1 MIEGTVLKTGDLNRF
16 AWQRVGLVQLEAAG
30 AQILSI
36 KPVEIAGGG
45 LMDLAKLELRPVVG
59 AGVIQRDREWEF
71 FFDPVELRFAR
82 LQVDEYLGD
91 SVAINHVEIRN
102 AEQNFIPTKV
112 DVSTLA
118 QNASLEIAGGD
129 VVTASYTDEI
139 AVATQGGSRLITQQL
154 QATYNDARVVPIG
167 FDFSRN
173 GAGTVQQTRKELLRI
188 DPGDRITFEVVDY
201 DMDQTD
207 KRDTVPVEV
216 WLNGAKWKDLMATE
230 TEEYSGIFR
239 VEVNTAAVAAEGK
252 LMIQKGDRVFCRY
265 ADLQNTF
272 PGHSVDREG
281 VVFANEPTEGVIRLI
296 GTRRTQPP
304 ADSEAP
310 SRPIYLPTP
319 EHVAEPV
326 DVNFFVPLTVEVIDP
341 DAAKDSLS
349 TVNVLLNAGTTNA
362 VEVTCVLSTQFGDFS
377 DLDPSAAHPAL
388 RMGRFVGQVKMQLGG
403 EGSPMKLPRALGA
416 NAGVI
421 GRARPAGAAEDAE
434 DDNLLETV
442 LNVNGQ
448 AVLQA
453 TYQDVARPNN
463 TPTELAHEAR
473 LSTDGSVKITDE
485 GYDKATELLH
495 VGEKLFV
502 RVWDPDLDITDERD
516 MATLIISS
524 ESGEKES
531 VKLQE
536 TLSHS
541 GVFTGSFDLQAREKP
556 TAANFSDI
564 DKQIECFFGDK
575 LTAAYTDTAA
585 GVEVGEV
592 ALSLEVPV
600 AIGTDGIVTAFS
612 KIFGN
617 QQLAVQTQFHIA
629 ESYFELFKNNL
640 ELERPEESDKALK
653 AGRRV
658 LMEIMVDYP
667 NPKYLPRIA
676 YLTGQF
682 SQELKDWNEAA
693 NSYVLIV
700 RQHPNHTLAADAQY
714 KLAQCYEEA
723 EDFDRALEEYVTLA
737 ATYPKS
743 PLIPNVMI
751 RINEYF
757 YKRENFTIA
766 AKVAEKFMDRFGD
779 HAFAPKMCFRWGQ
792 CHYKKEAFAKAG
804 EVFDLFVKKFP
815 DDGLS
820 AQSIF
825 WAGESY
831 RSANN
836 VAFAFRRY
844 NRCRWD
850 FPESE
855 AAKYA
860 RGRLALPEMLAQFE
874 AEANSID
881 NDD

>member
-1 MIEGTVLKTGDLNRF
+1 
-16 AWQRVGLVQLEAAG
+16 
-30 AQILSI
+30 
-36 KPVEIAGGG
+36 
-45 LMDLAKLELRPVVG
+45 
-59 AGVIQRDREWEF
+59 
-71 FFDPVELRFAR
+71 
-82 LQVDEYLGD
+82 
-91 SVAINHVEIRN
+91 
-102 AEQNFIPTKV
+102 
-112 DVSTLA
+112 
-118 QNASLEIAGGD
+118 
-129 VVTASYTDEI
+129 
-139 AVATQGGSRLITQQL
+139 
-154 QATYNDARVVPIG
+154 
-167 FDFSRN
+167 
-173 GAGTVQQTRKELLRI
+173 
-188 DPGDRITFEVVDY
+188 
-201 DMDQTD
+201 
-207 KRDTVPVEV
+207 
-216 WLNGAKWKDLMATE
+216 
-230 TEEYSGIFR
+230 
-239 VEVNTAAVAAEGK
+239 
-252 LMIQKGDRVFCRY
+252 
-265 ADLQNTF
+265 
-272 PGHSVDREG
+272 
-281 VVFANEPTEGVIRLI
+281 
-296 GTRRTQPP
+296 
-304 ADSEAP
+304 
-310 SRPIYLPTP
+310 
-319 EHVAEPV
+319 
-326 DVNFFVPLTVEVIDP
+326 
-341 DAAKDSLS
+341 
-349 TVNVLLNAGTTNA
+349 
-362 VEVTCVLSTQFGDFS
+362 
-377 DLDPSAAHPAL
+377 
-388 RMGRFVGQVKMQLGG
+388 
-403 EGSPMKLPRALGA
+403 
-416 NAGVI
+416 
-421 GRARPAGAAEDAE
+421 
-434 DDNLLETV
+434 
-442 LNVNGQ
+442 
-448 AVLQA
+448 
-453 TYQDVARPNN
+453 
-463 TPTELAHEAR
+463 
-473 LSTDGSVKITDE
+473 
-485 GYDKATELLH
+485 
-495 VGEKLFV
+495 
-502 RVWDPDLDITDERD
+502 
-516 MATLIISS
+516 
-524 ESGEKES
+524 

-541 GVFTGSFDLQAREKP
+541 GVFTGSFGLQAREKP

>member
-1 MIEGTVLKTGDLNRF
+1 MMIVFFHRCTKTF
-16 AWQRVGLVQLEAAG
+16 K
-30 AQILSI
+30 S
-36 KPVEIAGGG
+36 
-45 LMDLAKLELRPVVG
+45 
-59 AGVIQRDREWEF
+59 
-71 FFDPVELRFAR
+71 
-82 LQVDEYLGD
+82 D
-91 SVAINHVEIRN
+91 SSKAPRTR
-102 AEQNFIPTKV
+102 A
-112 DVSTLA
+112 ST
-118 QNASLEIAGGD
+118 
-129 VVTASYTDEI
+129 
-139 AVATQGGSRLITQQL
+139 
-154 QATYNDARVVPIG
+154 
-167 FDFSRN
+167 
-173 GAGTVQQTRKELLRI
+173 
-188 DPGDRITFEVVDY
+188 
-201 DMDQTD
+201 
-207 KRDTVPVEV
+207 
-216 WLNGAKWKDLMATE
+216 
-230 TEEYSGIFR
+230 
-239 VEVNTAAVAAEGK
+239 
-252 LMIQKGDRVFCRY
+252 
-265 ADLQNTF
+265 
-272 PGHSVDREG
+272 
-281 VVFANEPTEGVIRLI
+281 
-296 GTRRTQPP
+296 
-304 ADSEAP
+304 
-310 SRPIYLPTP
+310 
-319 EHVAEPV
+319 
-326 DVNFFVPLTVEVIDP
+326 
-341 DAAKDSLS
+341 
-349 TVNVLLNAGTTNA
+349 
-362 VEVTCVLSTQFGDFS
+362 
-377 DLDPSAAHPAL
+377 
-388 RMGRFVGQVKMQLGG
+388 
-403 EGSPMKLPRALGA
+403 
-416 NAGVI
+416 
-421 GRARPAGAAEDAE
+421 EDAE
-434 DDNLLETV
+434 EDDLLDTV

-453 TYQDVARPNN
+453 TYQDAVRPNN

-485 GYDKATELLH
+485 GYDNATELLH

-502 RVWDPDLDITDERD
+502 RVWDPDLDITDDRD

-531 VKLQE
+531 VNLQE

-541 GVFTGSFDLQAREKP
+541 GVFTGSFELQAREKP
-556 TAANFSDI
+556 TEANFSDI

-575 LTAAYTDTAA
+575 ITVAYSDTAA

-592 ALSLEVPV
+592 SLSLEIPV

-612 KIFGN
+612 KVFGN

-658 LMEIMVDYP
+658 LKEIMVDYP

-757 YKRENFTIA
+757 YKRENFKIA
-766 AKVAEKFMDRFGD
+766 AKVAEKFMDRFD
-779 HAFAPKMCFRWGQ
+779 EHAFAPKMCFRWGQ
-792 CHYKKEAFAKAG
+792 CHYKNEEFAKAG
-804 EVFDLFVKKFP
+804 GVFDLFMKKFP

-820 AQSIF
+820 AQSVF

-836 VAFAFRRY
+836 VPFAFRRY

-881 NDD
+881 NED